1 MTALRLISLPTHAAL
16 EMAGGFVLMVAPL
29 LLGFSA
35 AGLVVSV
42 ALGAL
47 IVGLALSAI
56 PVEGRSVPISAHFAY
71 DRGIAIG
78 LLGGAL
84 VLGLADDVAGLAVPG
99 GRSARPGP
107 PERHD
112 ALLRAGLTK
121 TSLIDQSSIT

>member
-16 EMAGGFVLMVAPL
+16 EMAGGFVLMAAPF
-29 LLGFSA
+29 LLGFSN
-35 AGLVVSV
+35 AGLVVTV

-47 IVGLALSAI
+47 IVGFALSAI

-84 VLGLADDVAGLAVPG
+84 MLGLADDVAASLFLAGAALVQVLLNVTT
-99 GRSARPGP
+99 RYSA
-107 PERHD
+107 H
-112 ALLRAGLTK
+112 A
-121 TSLIDQSSIT
+121 

>member
-16 EMAGGFVLMVAPL
+16 EMAGGFVLIVAPL

-84 VLGLADDVAGLAVPG
+84 VLGLAGGGVGALFLAGAARAQ
-99 GRSARPGP
+99 GRLNVTTRSSAR
-107 PERHD
+107 
-112 ALLRAGLTK
+112 A
-121 TSLIDQSSIT
+121 

>member
-16 EMAGGFVLMVAPL
+16 ELAVGLFVMAVPF

-47 IVGLALSAI
+47 IVGLAFSAI
-56 PVEGRSVPISAHFAY
+56 PFEGRSVAISAHFAY
-71 DRGIAIG
+71 DRGIAFG

-84 VLGLADDVAGLAVPG
+84 VLGLAGDSAASLFLA
-99 GRSARPGP
+99 AAALAQ
-107 PERHD
+107 
-112 ALLRAGLTK
+112 ALLNVSTRYSAHA
-121 TSLIDQSSIT
+121 

>member
-16 EMAGGFVLMVAPL
+16 EMAAGFVVMAAPF
-29 LLGFSA
+29 LLGFTP

-47 IVGLALSAI
+47 IVGLALSAV
-56 PVEGRSVPISAHFAY
+56 PVEGRSVPIAAHFAY

-84 VLGLADDVAGLAVPG
+84 VLGIADDVAASLFLAGAAVAQFLLNVTT
-99 GRSARPGP
+99 RYSAR
-107 PERHD
+107 
-112 ALLRAGLTK
+112 A
-121 TSLIDQSSIT
+121 

>member
-16 EMAGGFVLMVAPL
+16 EMAGGFVLMAAPF
-29 LLGFSA
+29 LLGFSP

-47 IVGLALSAI
+47 IVGLALSAV
-56 PVEGRSVPISAHFAY
+56 PVEGRSVPIAAHFAY

-84 VLGLADDVAGLAVPG
+84 VLGLADDVAASLFLASAALVQVLLNVTT
-99 GRSARPGP
+99 RYSAR
-107 PERHD
+107 
-112 ALLRAGLTK
+112 A
-121 TSLIDQSSIT
+121 